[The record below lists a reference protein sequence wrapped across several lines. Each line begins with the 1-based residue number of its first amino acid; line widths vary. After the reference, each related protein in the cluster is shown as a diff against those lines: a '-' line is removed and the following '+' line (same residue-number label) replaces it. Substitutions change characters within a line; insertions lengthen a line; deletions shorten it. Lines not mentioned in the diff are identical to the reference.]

1 MNLITITRRVS
12 PFRLIERVE
21 EGDVSPSTVSQ
32 NVQPFEE
39 RGYRSKRGEGERE
52 REEERG
58 HGCKR
63 LGFVTGEPFF
73 TTWFVVNETCTICNQ
88 IDGASTMWINQCFSI
103 CCINIV
109 WPREAGKS
117 RHRLVYRTWTWS
129 TDRGGGG
136 GGGGRGTKEGRGMKN
151 RAKNNGNVVS
161 PRSTLSDAKKEKSGC
176 RRGWGK

>member
-109 WPREAGKS
+109 WPREAGRWEIS
-117 RHRLVYRTWTWS
+117 PPPRIPDVDVEHGQRWWRWWWWS
-129 TDRGGGG
+129 
-136 GGGGRGTKEGRGMKN
+136 KEGRGMKN

-161 PRSTLSDAKKEKSGC
+161 PRSTLSDAKKEKSGS

>member
-39 RGYRSKRGEGERE
+39 REYRSKRGERE
-52 REEERG
+52 RRG
-58 HGCKR
+58 ARAWMQTSGFRDRRAVLYDLVRCQRNLHDLQPNRRCVNHVDQPVFFHLLYKYR
-63 LGFVTGEPFF
+63 LAT
-73 TTWFVVNETCTICNQ
+73 
-88 IDGASTMWINQCFSI
+88 
-103 CCINIV
+103 
-109 WPREAGKS
+109 
-117 RHRLVYRTWTWS
+117 
-129 TDRGGGG
+129 RGGEISPPPRIPDVDVEHGQ
-136 GGGGRGTKEGRGMKN
+136 RWWRWWWWSKEGRGMKN